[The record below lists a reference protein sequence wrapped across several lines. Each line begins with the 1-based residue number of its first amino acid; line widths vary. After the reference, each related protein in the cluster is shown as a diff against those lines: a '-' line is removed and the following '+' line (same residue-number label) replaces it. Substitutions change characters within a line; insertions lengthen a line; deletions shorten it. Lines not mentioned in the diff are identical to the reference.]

1 MYESPCYCTNL
12 RRSALWVTEYYDK
25 ALAPCGLSVPQYYL
39 LINLSRMERANLS
52 QWAERVGLDRTT
64 MVRNVKTLEA
74 KGLVA
79 PAEGRGRTFALTDS
93 GKDTLARG
101 VALWEQAQA
110 GLREKLGV
118 EDAEALLR
126 ICRKLQKTEESQK
139 DVL

>member
-12 RRSALWVTEYYDK
+12 RRAALWSTEYYDSM
-25 ALAPCGLSVPQYYL
+25 LAPAGLSVPQYYL

-64 MVRNVKTLEA
+64 MVRNVKTLEG

-79 PAEGRGRTFALTDS
+79 PAEGRGRTLALTEE
-93 GKDTLARG
+93 GRRTLAHG

-110 GLREKLGV
+110 ALREKLGG
-118 EDAEALLR
+118 EDADTLLR
-126 ICRKLQKTEESQK
+126 ICRRLQSS
-139 DVL
+139 D